1 MKKGI
6 LKDYMSEKQITEA
19 MTEPVTEDGGLAE
32 IGKEIQSKIE
42 DGTFDSLTNKELMNY
57 YIKIVSLSGSEKL
70 VNKTKV
76 SLMKKNR
83 GQLQQ
88 LVKNASVTA
97 IRFGK
102 L

>member
-6 LKDYMSEKQITEA
+6 LKDYMSDKQMMEA
-19 MTEPVTEDGGLAE
+19 FTEPVTEDRGLAE
-32 IGKEIQSKIE
+32 LGKEIQAKID
-42 DGTFDSLTNKELMNY
+42 DGTFNDLTNKELMEK
-57 YIKIVSLSGSEKL
+57 YIEIVSLLGNDKL
-70 VNKTKV
+70 TNKTKV

-88 LVKNASVTA
+88 LLKNAAVTA

>member
-6 LKDYMSEKQITEA
+6 LKDYMSDKQMVEA
-19 MTEPVTEDGGLAE
+19 FTEPVTEDGGLAE
-32 IGKEIQSKIE
+32 IGKEIQAKI
-42 DGTFDSLTNKELMNY
+42 DNGTFNDLTNKDLIDY
-57 YIKIVSLSGSEKL
+57 YIKIVSLSGNEKL
-70 VNKTKV
+70 VTKTRV
-76 SLMKKNR
+76 SLTKKNR

-88 LVKNASVTA
+88 LVRNAAGTA